1 MPRQTI
7 AATAAA
13 FIAGRTAHCHNARTD
28 GQTYLLH
35 GHAIAWKES
44 SSIVATYAGWPSPT
58 TQRHLTAIA
67 RAAGR
72 ADHILAPTDPAD
84 TFILSVTQDQ

>member
-1 MPRQTI
+1 MPSQTI

-13 FIAGRTAHCHNARTD
+13 FIAGRTARCHNARTD
-28 GQTYLLH
+28 GQAYLLH
-35 GHAIAWKES
+35 GHVIAWKEG

-58 TQRHLTAIA
+58 TARHLTAIA

-72 ADHILAPTDPAD
+72 TDRIPAPTDPAD
-84 TFILSVTQDQ
+84 TFILSPPQP

>member
-1 MPRQTI
+1 MSRQTI

-35 GHAIAWKES
+35 GHAIAWKDG
-44 SSIVATYAGWPSPT
+44 SSIVATYAGRPTQT
-58 TQRHLTAIA
+58 TQRHLKAIA

-72 ADHILAPTDPAD
+72 TDHIPAPTDPAD
-84 TFILSVTQDQ
+84 TFILSPTQDQ